1 MRQPKALIRFNSFR
15 FLGAKLKQ
23 CHLSIT
29 IQMVSAEGYN
39 SGRPGIDIRFTEF
52 FNSRTIYRLFTLT
65 RRGPLFDLQ
74 GFHSVKLGPFLRFTG
89 FLQSQARP
97 PFSILQG
104 VYSVKPGPLFRFTGF
119 LQSQARPPF
128 SIYRVFTESSQAPFF
143 DLQSFYRVKRALLF
157 SDCKHFFTCYLHNLA
172 RNIYRFFTKKML

>member
-1 MRQPKALIRFNSFR
+1 MGHLARMQSLPFFLRKKSASVRQPKALIRFKSFR
-15 FLGAKLKQ
+15 FLRAKLKQ

-39 SGRPGIDIRFTEF
+39 SGKPGIDIRFTEF

-65 RRGPLFDLQ
+65 RRGPFFDLQ
-74 GFHSVKLGPFLRFTG
+74 GFYSVKPGPFLRFTG

-104 VYSVKPGPLFRFTGF
+104 FYNVKSDPLF
-119 LQSQARPPF
+119 
-128 SIYRVFTESSQAPFF
+128 
-143 DLQSFYRVKRALLF
+143 
-157 SDCKHFFTCYLHNLA
+157 
-172 RNIYRFFTKKML
+172 